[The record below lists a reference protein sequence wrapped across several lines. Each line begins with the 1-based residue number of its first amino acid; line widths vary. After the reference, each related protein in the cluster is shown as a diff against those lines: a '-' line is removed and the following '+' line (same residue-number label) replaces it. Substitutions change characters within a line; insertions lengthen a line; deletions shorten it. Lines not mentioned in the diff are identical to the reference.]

1 MIAYVQSHVQPGGF
15 EPHEWEIMNTHAAL
29 GGKLLHGTDSPYLVM
44 GAEIADGH
52 HERWDG
58 GGYPAYL
65 QGDAIPLSA
74 RLMNICDQGE
84 NRGQTTFSNENRGQT
99 PFLSLG

>member
-15 EPHEWEIMNTHAAL
+15 EPHGWEIMKTHAAL
-29 GGKLLHGTDSPYLVM
+29 GGKLLRGTDSPYLVM

-58 GGYPAYL
+58 GRLSGESEGRWKTGATRS
-65 QGDAIPLSA
+65 DAACAPQ
-74 RLMNICDQGE
+74 R
-84 NRGQTTFSNENRGQT
+84 
-99 PFLSLG
+99 SLASWFRQWLGSWL